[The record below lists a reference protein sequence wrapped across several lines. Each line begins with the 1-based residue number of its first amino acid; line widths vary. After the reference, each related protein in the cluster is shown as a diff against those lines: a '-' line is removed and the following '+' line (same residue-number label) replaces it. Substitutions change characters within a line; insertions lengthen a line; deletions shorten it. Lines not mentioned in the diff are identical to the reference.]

1 MGGACSSPE
10 LTDSDKLSK
19 TYKRARLG
27 QNLVQQ
33 TNKVDPLTRY
43 EIVSK
48 LGAGSMG
55 SVSAVRKRGSDDHH
69 YFAMKT
75 LRPGR
80 LTREFI
86 AELKNEIRTVRR
98 LDHPNI
104 IKFHEVYY
112 GKNISIIMDH
122 CSGKDLYS
130 RMPYTELQAAAIMK
144 QVLEAL
150 AYMHKRSYVHLD
162 IKVSENTCLV
172 VPHHSAMERR
182 RLISL
187 LVALPD
193 RERHVHQP
201 GPRRAGENYR
211 FWLCGSLFSRE
222 RTLTQA
228 ARYV

>member
-10 LTDSDKLSK
+10 LTDNDKLSN

-43 EIVSK
+43 EIVRQ

-55 SVSAVRKRGSDDHH
+55 SVSAVRKRGSQDEAHL
-69 YFAMKT
+69 FAMKT

-80 LTREFI
+80 VTREFI

-112 GKNISIIMDH
+112 GRNISIIMDH

-130 RMPYTELQAAAIMK
+130 RMPYTELQAALIMK

-162 IKVSENTCLV
+162 IKVSALV
-172 VPHHSAMERR
+172 EDS
-182 RLISL
+182 S
-187 LVALPD
+187 
-193 RERHVHQP
+193 
-201 GPRRAGENYR
+201 
-211 FWLCGSLFSRE
+211 
-222 RTLTQA
+222 
-228 ARYV
+228 